1 MNELEIV
8 EGGVQLSGSV
18 AYVPQESWILPTTVR
33 ENIVYG
39 RGLDQDWYQQVVSA
53 CCLDTDMEQFV
64 DGDLTEV
71 GDRGVTLSGGQK
83 ARITLARAVYR
94 NSDIY
99 LLDEPCSA
107 VDTRIARTLLSL
119 FITGLLSDKTVILVT
134 HQLQLIKD
142 MDRVLMLENG
152 RMVALTDHQTLQRGD
167 RYRRFSGV
175 QEPWQVTKEDDQQQ

>member
-1 MNELEIV
+1 
-8 EGGVQLSGSV
+8 
-18 AYVPQESWILPTTVR
+18 
-33 ENIVYG
+33 
-39 RGLDQDWYQQVVSA
+39 
-53 CCLDTDMEQFV
+53 MEQFV